1 MKRFI
6 KYIILLVIYIYLPGI
21 SQDIFMKYDN
31 YYFFIIISL
40 LFTINLFF
48 AFNFLKSLNKV
59 YNFIQSVAVTSVGI
73 LSVVVGL
80 KLNNYFVL
88 VGLKHK
94 DFFGI
99 DAMILS
105 IFSNAIFSILS
116 WEIIYQLKKEKT
128 AIK

>member
-1 MKRFI
+1 
-6 KYIILLVIYIYLPGI
+6 
-21 SQDIFMKYDN
+21 MKYDN
-31 YYFFIIISL
+31 YYFYVIISL
-40 LFTINLFF
+40 LFIVNLFF

-59 YNFIQSVAVTSVGI
+59 YNFILAVVVTSVGI

-94 DFFGI
+94 DIFGTDGI
-99 DAMILS
+99 IIS

-116 WEIIYQLKKEKT
+116 WEIIYQLNRYKT
-128 AIK
+128 VIK